1 LQFGRAA
8 FAESFTAPC
17 LLLMRNIARLAQLH
31 NNLGHMLISAIPMKV
46 RRGPWEGRLILVWD
60 LKTTKTLLNGHKKA
74 PNMALIVW
82 EGR

>member
-17 LLLMRNIARLAQLH
+17 LLLMRNVARLAQLH

-46 RRGPWEGRLILVWD
+46 RRGPWEGRLILVWG
-60 LKTTKTLLNGHKKA
+60 LKPPKTLPNDRKKST
-74 PNMALIVW
+74 
-82 EGR
+82 